1 MAKKQEGFQ
10 LHIVRVCGT
19 IDHTGKTGRG
29 LPPGPGIR
37 GERRMEQ
44 GSSPRYFIV
53 ESSVLPE
60 IYLKVAEAKRLLE
73 TGEEQTVNAAT
84 RRADISR
91 SAFYKYKDAIRP
103 FTIQILLRNQPGALS
118 GVLNLLADR
127 GGNVLT
133 INQAIPGG
141 GAAAVTVG
149 LETSGLS
156 AALEELLSVL
166 RARPEVIRCEVLA
179 G

>member
-1 MAKKQEGFQ
+1 M
-10 LHIVRVCGT
+10 
-19 IDHTGKTGRG
+19 DS
-29 LPPGPGIR
+29 P
-37 GERRMEQ
+37 EQ
-44 GSSPRYFIV
+44 GHKPRYFIV
-53 ESSVLPE
+53 EADVLPE

-73 TGEEQTVNAAT
+73 AGEAQTVNAAT
-84 RRADISR
+84 RRAGISR

-103 FTIQILLRNQPGALS
+103 FEDMLHGRIVTLQILLRDQPGALS
-118 GVLNLLADR
+118 CVLNLLADG

-149 LETSGLS
+149 LETGGLS
-156 AALEELLSVL
+156 SGLEELLGVL
-166 RARPEVIRCEVLA
+166 RARPEVVRCEVLA

>member
-1 MAKKQEGFQ
+1 
-10 LHIVRVCGT
+10 
-19 IDHTGKTGRG
+19 
-29 LPPGPGIR
+29 
-37 GERRMEQ
+37 MEQ
-44 GSSPRYFIV
+44 AKPRYFIV
-53 ESSVLPE
+53 ESTVLPE

-73 TGEEQTVNAAT
+73 TGEERTVNDAA
-84 RRADISR
+84 RRSGVSR
-91 SAFYKYKDAIRP
+91 SAYYKYKDAIRP
-103 FTIQILLRNQPGALS
+103 FQDMVQGRIVTIQILLRNQPGALS
-118 GVLNLLADR
+118 SVLNLLADR

-156 AALEELLSVL
+156 AGLEELLSEL
-166 RARPEVIRCEVLA
+166 GARPEVIRCEVPA

>member
-1 MAKKQEGFQ
+1 
-10 LHIVRVCGT
+10 
-19 IDHTGKTGRG
+19 
-29 LPPGPGIR
+29 
-37 GERRMEQ
+37 MEQ
-44 GSSPRYFIV
+44 GQRPRYFIV
-53 ESSVLPE
+53 ESTVLPE
-60 IYLKVAEAKRLLE
+60 IFLKVAQAKRLLE
-73 TGEEQTVNAAT
+73 TGQEQTVNAAAQ
-84 RRADISR
+84 RAGISR

-103 FTIQILLRNQPGALS
+103 FEDMLHGRIVTIQILLRNEPGALS
-118 GVLNLLADR
+118 SVLNLLADR

-156 AALEELLSVL
+156 AGLEELLTVL
-166 RARPEVIRCEVLA
+166 RQRPGVIRCEVLA